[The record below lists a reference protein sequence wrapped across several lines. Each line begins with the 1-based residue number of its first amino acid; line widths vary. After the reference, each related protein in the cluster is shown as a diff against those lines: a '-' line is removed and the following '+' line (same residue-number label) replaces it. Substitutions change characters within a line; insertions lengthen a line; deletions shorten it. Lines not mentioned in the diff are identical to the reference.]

1 MASEIAFLG
10 TLKNSLRIVRD
21 KHRVT
26 VAKKAIFLF
35 YRSLIGVHRM
45 LIAGKS
51 RDQHNQ
57 RRFRQMKVGHQRI
70 NDFVLI
76 ARVDENLRIV
86 EERLNQ
92 VVFAACAALS
102 SERTDVVPTAITRLP
117 RAFAASTA
125 STTSCGTSAYS
136 ECMM

>member
-21 KHRVT
+21 KHRVP

-57 RRFRQMKVGHQRI
+57 RRFRQMEVGHQRI
-70 NDFVLI
+70 DDFVLI

-92 VVFAACAALS
+92 VVFC
-102 SERTDVVPTAITRLP
+102 RLR